1 MSAQGHR
8 RLLIMMLPRVMLTSK
23 RPEKDEN
30 FLSQVGVSSHV
41 DGPGPVW
48 LVCRKEAGLRQ
59 A

>member
-1 MSAQGHR
+1 
-8 RLLIMMLPRVMLTSK
+8 MMLPRVMRTSK